1 MPHSPNFVQIS
12 QCIFCMY
19 NVVILIKF
27 YIICLHI
34 TEYMCMIS
42 FVLMGNSICI
52 SIKVKMTKQ
61 S

>member
-27 YIICLHI
+27 YIICLHV
-34 TEYMCMIS
+34 YD
-42 FVLMGNSICI
+42 
-52 SIKVKMTKQ
+52 IKVRLTCLIHYDV
-61 S
+61 